1 MEEDGGMPDD
11 VSDVYSSEAR
21 KTNDDGEVRD
31 VDASRKSRDSH
42 QRPVGLSGLIMT
54 EVS

>member
-1 MEEDGGMPDD
+1 MEEDGGASDD

-21 KTNDDGEVRD
+21 NTNDDGEVRD
-31 VDASRKSRDSH
+31 VDVSRKSRDNH
-42 QRPVGLSGLIMT
+42 QRPVGLSGLRMT